1 MTPKRLK
8 DCRWDL
14 PSFELEDGSIL
25 NQPRIRIENVNYN
38 APSLTAL
45 IEVRFRE
52 NLGIANFE
60 HARTFTYVLQE
71 DSQES
76 ISAENIQEFITIV
89 FPEAIYLEN
98 ETE

>member
-14 PSFELEDGSIL
+14 PSFKIEDGSVL

-52 NLGIANFE
+52 NSGLANFE
-60 HARTFTYVLQE
+60 HARTFTYQLQE

-76 ISAENIQEFITIV
+76 ISAENVQEFITTV
-89 FPEAIYLEN
+89 FPTAVFLEI
-98 ETE
+98 